1 MVKGRYQGQG
11 CILAKNK
18 FLLSSGKTHVSF
30 SGQFKHKPGS
40 QLMPKMRLQT
50 FLLLCLVISIYALP
64 RGGGRGGGG
73 RGGGGRGAGISTFS
87 KNHFFKS

>member
-18 FLLSSGKTHVSF
+18 FLLSSGKTHVNF

-40 QLMPKMRLQT
+40 QLPKMRLKT
-50 FLLLCLVISIYALP
+50 FLLLCLVVSIYALP

-73 RGGGGRGAGISTFS
+73 RGAGVTTFQ
-87 KNHFFKS
+87 KITFFFKI